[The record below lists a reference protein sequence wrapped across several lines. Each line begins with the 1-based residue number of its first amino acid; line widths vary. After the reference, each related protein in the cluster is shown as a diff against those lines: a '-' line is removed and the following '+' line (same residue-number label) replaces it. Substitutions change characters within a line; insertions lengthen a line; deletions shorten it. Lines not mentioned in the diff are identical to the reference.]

1 MAEITGRIY
10 GAYREEPGFLLDD
23 SGTPVSITEI
33 LTMLLAGEGTVIEAD
48 NGLYLNEPN
57 KVHLGGNIIENTTL
71 DNPNH
76 YVLIGRN
83 NGTNDRAYIVQDSL
97 GREFAVIHRNAD
109 FTSFLSCKDDQI
121 FLSTEK
127 LIDDRD
133 FRLSTGDGVAYV
145 GSGPSGEEFDLGF
158 VVYEDQIQ
166 AVGVRTYANDAAAQA
181 DITLKVGG
189 IYRLNAD
196 PVLRIKI

>member
-1 MAEITGRIY
+1 MAQITGVII
-10 GAYREEPGFLLDD
+10 GAYRDDGFILDG
-23 SGTPVSITEI
+23 SGNPVKLIDI
-33 LTMLLAGEGTVIEAD
+33 LNMLFDGEGTVIEAD
-48 NGLYLNEPN
+48 NGLYLNGPN

-133 FRLSTGDGVAYV
+133 FRVSTGDGVAYV

-158 VVYEDQIQ
+158 VVYENQIQ

-181 DITLKVGG
+181 DVTFKVGG
-189 IYRLNAD
+189 LYHLTGD
-196 PVLRIKI
+196 PVLRFKQ